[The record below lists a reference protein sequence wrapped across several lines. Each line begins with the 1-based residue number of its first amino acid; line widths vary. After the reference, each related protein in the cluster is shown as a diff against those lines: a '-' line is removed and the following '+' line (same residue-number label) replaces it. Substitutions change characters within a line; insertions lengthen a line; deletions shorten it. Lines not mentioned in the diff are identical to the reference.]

1 MKRLIAAAFVLILSM
16 LFAAGGCTTKG
27 VGELSVTL
35 SDLQALSSG
44 STGVQAI
51 TVVAKN
57 GGLTFTS
64 NLDFQSGQTS
74 CLFQS
79 ILAGVWTVEASGNDA
94 GGKTIYY
101 DKVTAIVK
109 KGATTAA
116 SLSLKPVNGEYEMSL
131 DLSGIDTATV
141 ATAEVWVYPLGEG
154 SYTKKHVITGELNKV
169 HTLTA
174 TGIKP
179 QSYEFQIRLFNAAGA
194 NIYLGPW
201 YSFDVLPASKTDITA
216 SLEFSDFSV
225 SLAVLGIPLKPS
237 INSMF
242 ATVITNNLLEVM
254 VSWNQPGGSE
264 LEKTIFFVR
273 FYETERFEQA
283 YVFGPATMPETFNG
297 GFSIDSDDYIA
308 SGRIWVKIMTIGKN
322 GQKSIA
328 SDARRYP
335 NT

>member
-1 MKRLIAAAFVLILSM
+1 MKRLITAAFVLVLGM
-16 LFAAGGCTTKG
+16 LFIAGGCTTKG

-35 SDLQALSSG
+35 SDLQALASGSSG
-44 STGVQAI
+44 VKAI

-57 GGLTFTS
+57 GGLSFSS
-64 NLDFQSGQTS
+64 NLDFQSGQSS

-79 ILAGVWTVEASGNDA
+79 VLAGVWTVEASGNDTD
-94 GGKTIYY
+94 GKTIYY

-116 SLSLKPVNGEYEMSL
+116 SLNLKPVNGEYEMAL
-131 DLSGIDTATV
+131 DLTGIDTATV

-154 SYTKKHVITGELNKV
+154 SYTKKHVITGELGKV
-169 HTLTA
+169 HTLAA

-179 QSYEFQIRLFNAAGA
+179 QTYEFQIRLFNAAGT

-201 YSFDVLPASKTDITA
+201 YSFDVLPASKTNVTA
-216 SLEFSDFSV
+216 GLEFSDFSV

-237 INSMF
+237 VTSLF
-242 ATVITNNLLEVM
+242 ATVNSSNLLEVM
-254 VSWNQPGGSE
+254 VSWNQPGGTD

-283 YVFGPATMPETFNG
+283 YVFGPTPMPESFNG
-297 GFSIDSDDYIA
+297 GFSMESDDFIA
-308 SGRIWVKIMTIGKN
+308 SGRIWLKIMTIGKN
-322 GQKSIA
+322 GQKSVA
-328 SDARRYP
+328 SDVRRYP
-335 NT
+335 GM

>member
-1 MKRLIAAAFVLILSM
+1 MKRLIPAAFALVLAI
-16 LFAAGGCTTKG
+16 LFAVGGCTTKG

-35 SDLQALSSG
+35 SDIQALSSG
-44 STGVQAI
+44 STGVQGI

-64 NLDFQSGQTS
+64 NLDFQSGQSS

-79 ILAGVWTVEASGNDA
+79 VLAGIWTVEASGNDA
-94 GGKTIYY
+94 DGKTIYY

-116 SLSLKPVNGEYEMSL
+116 SLSLKPVNGEYEMAL
-131 DLSGIDTATV
+131 DLTGIDTGAVT
-141 ATAEVWVYPLGEG
+141 TAEVWVYPLGEG

-179 QSYEFQIRLFNAAGA
+179 QSYEFQIRLFNSSGT

-201 YSFDVLPASKTDITA
+201 YSFDVLPASKTNITA
-216 SLEFSDFSV
+216 GLEFSDFSV

-237 INSMF
+237 ISSMF
-242 ATVITNNLLEVM
+242 ATVNSSNRLEVM
-254 VSWNQPGGSE
+254 VSWNQPGASE
-264 LEKTIFFVR
+264 LEKTLFYVR
-273 FYETERFEQA
+273 FYETERFEQE
-283 YVFGPATMPETFNG
+283 YVFGPTIMPETFSG
-297 GFSIDSDDYIA
+297 GFSMDSEEFLA
-308 SGRIWVKIMTIGKN
+308 SGRIWVKIVTVGKN
-322 GQKSIA
+322 GQKSVA
-328 SDARRYP
+328 SDVRRYP